1 MSPIIHDQ
9 NAPSS
14 TGLQKNDFTLDKKE
28 VCKQNRKKKRRDM
41 KKNKREQYE
50 APRISLR
57 MLELTSNILVGSEVK
72 AIKTKV
78 ESQSVEDLEED
89 DAWATEWDPITP

>member
-1 MSPIIHDQ
+1 
-9 NAPSS
+9 
-14 TGLQKNDFTLDKKE
+14 
-28 VCKQNRKKKRRDM
+28 M

-72 AIKTKV
+72 AIKTEVKS
-78 ESQSVEDLEED
+78 ESVEDLQED
-89 DAWATEWDPITP
+89 KAWETGWD

>member
-1 MSPIIHDQ
+1 
-9 NAPSS
+9 
-14 TGLQKNDFTLDKKE
+14 
-28 VCKQNRKKKRRDM
+28 M

-78 ESQSVEDLEED
+78 ESQSVEDLQEGE
-89 DAWATEWDPITP
+89 AWDQETDWENPFTP